1 MTSEFGDE
9 QFIVTLTILSTIFIL
24 CFLGFQILSTP
35 PQKYVGMYL
44 VSEDGKAL
52 SQNATALHIG
62 DRLNILVILE
72 NHMARQIRIELD
84 TLVAGNPPPS
94 TASGTAPWDGGLR
107 LQDEVLIVDDGG
119 TSTMPMS
126 LAVTRAR
133 TEGDSIAIE
142 EVELNGIKIPV
153 TVESSARNQTL
164 RFIFRALIWSD
175 AEGRYVAEWNDGQDD
190 HSSWL
195 QIWFV
200 LLPGVDR

>member
-24 CFLGFQILSTP
+24 CFLGFQVLSTP
-35 PQKYVGMYL
+35 AQNYVAMYL

-52 SQNATALHIG
+52 AQNATALHLG
-62 DRLNILVILE
+62 DRLKVFVILE
-72 NHMARQIRIELD
+72 NHMARQIRVELD
-84 TLVAGNPPPS
+84 MLVAGNPSS
-94 TASGTAPWDGGLR
+94 TTSINAPWDGGLR
-107 LQDEVLIVDDGG
+107 LQDEVLMLDDGG
-119 TSTMPMS
+119 TSTMPIT

-133 TEGDSIAIE
+133 AEGDSIAIE
-142 EVELNGIKIPV
+142 EVELNGVRIPV

-175 AEGRYVAEWNDGQDD
+175 AEGKYVEEWNDGQDG

-195 QIWFV
+195 QIWFE
-200 LLPGVDR
+200 LLPGVDT